1 MKKQILYLTCSI
13 ILCLSLILG
22 MYSYSNAKDLNETT
36 ENSTKITTTYSTTL
50 EDSVKKSKYNEL
62 MKLVGENNL
71 PSTYKVTGLTLKD
84 QKQTS
89 LCWAFSLSTM
99 LEGTGS
105 GRVYSPAF
113 FDYKASKM
121 YNRKQGTEG
130 SILMSLAIMS
140 SGNAPVLE
148 NKFPFSSVYDE
159 KNNTSSTYYLTPISS
174 VNKDLLNQSID
185 ARVDDAN
192 IYATVDK
199 NIDSSGNITY
209 SSGTGTTYSKDDDNN
224 GIPDEVEAIRTLIKE
239 HIKNKGPV
247 ESLIYM
253 DGFTIDSSTNTA
265 IKSKNGYYNPKTY
278 AYYCNDSTKTVNH
291 AITIVGWDD
300 NYETTNF
307 TNGQQPKN
315 KGAYIV
321 QNSYGTSIGGKNG
334 YMYISYDDVDI
345 EKTML
350 GINEIEEFSSSSE
363 IPYNNLYQHDE
374 LGANNSI
381 YTTTSNT
388 SAIAAD
394 VYTRNDASKSEYLNE
409 IGINLLDT
417 EGLQIYVNP
426 KSDDKS
432 DLKLVATELNNITP
446 GYHIIKLRNP
456 IELTGNKFVVAV
468 KYTNSESGAHIPI
481 ELNSLESGLT
491 NSSDQYNT
499 ATASIGESFVSFDN
513 GTTWKDL
520 SDNYKIGNYT
530 LKNTSTCIKAYTTE
544 TTSQTI
550 WNFVTGV
557 TLDKTN
563 LDMKTG
569 NTESLTAIISPT
581 NATNKNV
588 TWSSSNESVATVSSD
603 GKVTAISKGTAIITV
618 ITKEGEYTASC
629 TVNVT
634 ENSSENKDNT
644 NSSNNSNGSENKDN
658 TNSSNNSNSSGNLD
672 NSAISVTKVT
682 LSKAELKLNKGKS
695 ETITAVITPTNATNK
710 NVTWSSSN
718 ETVARVSSTG
728 KITAISEG
736 TATITVRT
744 SDGNYTDT
752 CKVTVV
758 SGDDDIYIENK
769 SSNNNSSSINNNSS
783 SDTSS
788 NSSKSI
794 NANSS
799 FSSIKSLPY
808 TGAKTFIIIIAFA
821 FALSAVVS
829 YIKYKNINK

>member
-22 MYSYSNAKDLNETT
+22 MYSYSYAENSNETT

-174 VNKDLLNQSID
+174 VNNDLLNQSID

-321 QNSYGTSIGGKNG
+321 QNSYGTSLGDKNG

-394 VYTRNDASKSEYLNE
+394 VYTRNDESKSEYLNE

-446 GYHIIKLRNP
+446 GYHIIKLKNP

-481 ELNSLESGLT
+481 EMNSLESGLT

-520 SDNYKIGNYT
+520 SDNYKIGNHT

-557 TLDKTN
+557 TLDKNN

-569 NTESLTAIISPT
+569 NTESLTAIIEPT

-588 TWSSSNESVATVSSD
+588 TWSSSNESVATVSSN
-603 GKVTAISKGTAIITV
+603 GVITAVSEGTATITS
-618 ITKEGEYTASC
+618 TTEEGEYTASC
-629 TVNVT
+629 KVSVT
-634 ENSSENKDNT
+634 ANT
-644 NSSNNSNGSENKDN
+644 SGNTNNSN
-658 TNSSNNSNSSGNLD
+658 
-672 NSAISVTKVT
+672 ISVAGIT
-682 LSKAELKLNKGKS
+682 LSKTELKLSKGKS
-695 ETITAVITPTNATNK
+695 ETITAIITPTNATNQ
-710 NVTWSSSN
+710 NLTWSSSN
-718 ETVARVSSTG
+718 ESVATVSSKG

-736 TATITVRT
+736 TALITVRT
-744 SDGNYTDT
+744 SDGNYVAT
-752 CKVTVV
+752 CEVTVV
-758 SGDDDIYIENK
+758 SGDDDIYSGNNSINNSNPSN
-769 SSNNNSSSINNNSS
+769 SSSSSNNSSSNS
-783 SDTSS
+783 SS
-788 NSSKSI
+788 NSSISA
-794 NANSS
+794 NVNSS
-799 FSSIKSLPY
+799 NSGIKSLPY
-808 TGAKTFIIIIAFA
+808 TGAKTFLIIIAFVFVIVA
-821 FALSAVVS
+821 GVT
-829 YIKYKNINK
+829 YIRYKNISKYVK